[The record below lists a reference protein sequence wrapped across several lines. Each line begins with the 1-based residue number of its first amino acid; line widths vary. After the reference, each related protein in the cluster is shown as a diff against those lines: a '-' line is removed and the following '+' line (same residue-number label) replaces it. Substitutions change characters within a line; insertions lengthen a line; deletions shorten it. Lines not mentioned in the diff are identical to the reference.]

1 MMVTITCQRFLT
13 ETGIE
18 VAAVTASQMR
28 EVGRIA
34 SEATGP
40 NLFQ

>member
-1 MMVTITCQRFLT
+1 MMDMINCLRFLT

-28 EVGRIA
+28 ELGRIA
-34 SEATGP
+34 SEETRP